1 MGVFTESNAV
11 ADALKQTLAHSAFVV
26 SWSTA
31 EAEFID
37 WVIDNRHRIDCLVVQ
52 QLSVDCPIFERLRSQ
67 SILLPAI
74 AVRAAAPDT
83 VNESRPDVATK
94 PEIAPSHP
102 RAVYHP
108 ALVWLPSDQVDH
120 IEVDVSQAIERFIEL
135 PTPEHSATDPI
146 AQPPT
151 DSQVFLLSLQQQRLI
166 EKLHERLG
174 YLGVYYKRSSQNFFR
189 QMTPEERHEFLH
201 QLRQDYR
208 RIILNYFSKDTT
220 PDQRDP
226 EKELNQQID
235 DYVNLAFFA
244 DISVSKIVEIHMELM
259 EDFSKQLHIEGR
271 SKDILLDYRLTLI
284 DVIAHL
290 CEMYRRSIP
299 REQ

>member
-1 MGVFTESNAV
+1 MGVFTESQTV
-11 ADALKQTLAHSAFVV
+11 VDTLKQTLSHSALVV
-26 SWSTA
+26 NWITA
-31 EAEFID
+31 ESDFVD
-37 WVIDNRHRIDCLVVQ
+37 WVTDNRHRIDCLVIQ
-52 QLSVDCPIFERLRSQ
+52 QATSGLSVFKRLQTQ

-74 AVRAAAPDT
+74 AIRLDDPQGDRVMSNNAISGESQQDLSYHAA
-83 VNESRPDVATK
+83 V
-94 PEIAPSHP
+94 
-102 RAVYHP
+102 
-108 ALVWLPSDQVDH
+108 VWLRQNQLEQIEAQV
-120 IEVDVSQAIERFIEL
+120 SRAIEQFIRL
-135 PTPEHSATDPI
+135 PVPDHSDEKSLVQRSA
-146 AQPPT
+146 
-151 DSQVFLLSLQQQRLI
+151 DSQDFLLSLQQQRLI
-166 EKLHERLG
+166 EKLKERLG

-189 QMTPEERHEFLH
+189 NMTSEERHEFLN

-208 RIILNYFSKDTT
+208 RIILNYFAKGDA
-220 PDQRDP
+220 PDRSSS

-259 EDFSKQLHIEGR
+259 DDFSKQLHMEGR
-271 SKDILLDYRLTLI
+271 SEDILLDYRLTLI